1 MKKLFL
7 FLAATAIAVSAA
19 AANAFAATTNDVFL
33 CMHNG
38 SSMAYQSINGEL
50 LDYVEMKDSL
60 GAVATARVIDSS
72 TYLPFRYIAEMA
84 GMTDA
89 KGTSMQTNT
98 FKYEAVGAGR
108 LSIQTRKGLI
118 KKNVN
123 EPFEFVLDD
132 GTKVEYKAINVDG
145 SIYFPMRYMASL
157 INGEAVY
164 NSSTGDIYFVSN
176 EKVKKE
182 FLTDDNYIRYQ
193 KLTSMSY
200 YEFDNTLGYSDIYLK
215 SDGKTVSS
223 VTEEMNNGHPYYSVT
238 RARKTL
244 YYVDENYK
252 VWSKK
257 EGESTSNKISFYTTK
272 NEIIDPNVENIISY
286 NNKLYGIELKD
297 DSYGQVFVSDLDGEN
312 YKHIGTSDGAYN
324 LILREY
330 MGKGYIFYVDIDEP
344 QMLHRINLELGLD
357 ESVMVTDTAGNN
369 LLAPIDI
376 VSVYDDTVVVSEM
389 GGKIDIISLYGNIY
403 EDYAIR
409 GIMTDEITELNKS
422 VSIEKVSSL
431 NYDTD
436 NDIVFFINNGKKGY
450 GLYCYDVVNSRLQ
463 SIHTSQTVQRRISI
477 IKMTDTIYRIY
488 HYSDV
493 VKNVYDYDLVSI
505 GDDNGVK
512 IGNNIVLA
520 R

>member
-1 MKKLFL
+1 
-7 FLAATAIAVSAA
+7 
-19 AANAFAATTNDVFL
+19 
-33 CMHNG
+33 
-38 SSMAYQSINGEL
+38 
-50 LDYVEMKDSL
+50 
-60 GAVATARVIDSS
+60 
-72 TYLPFRYIAEMA
+72 
-84 GMTDA
+84 
-89 KGTSMQTNT
+89 
-98 FKYEAVGAGR
+98 
-108 LSIQTRKGLI
+108 
-118 KKNVN
+118 
-123 EPFEFVLDD
+123 
-132 GTKVEYKAINVDG
+132 
-145 SIYFPMRYMASL
+145 
-157 INGEAVY
+157 
-164 NSSTGDIYFVSN
+164 
-176 EKVKKE
+176 
-182 FLTDDNYIRYQ
+182 
-193 KLTSMSY
+193 
-200 YEFDNTLGYSDIYLK
+200 
-215 SDGKTVSS
+215 
-223 VTEEMNNGHPYYSVT
+223 
-238 RARKTL
+238 
-244 YYVDENYK
+244 
-252 VWSKK
+252 
-257 EGESTSNKISFYTTK
+257 
-272 NEIIDPNVENIISY
+272 
-286 NNKLYGIELKD
+286 
-297 DSYGQVFVSDLDGEN
+297 
-312 YKHIGTSDGAYN
+312 
-324 LILREY
+324 
-330 MGKGYIFYVDIDEP
+330 
-344 QMLHRINLELGLD
+344 
-357 ESVMVTDTAGNN
+357 MVTDTAGNN